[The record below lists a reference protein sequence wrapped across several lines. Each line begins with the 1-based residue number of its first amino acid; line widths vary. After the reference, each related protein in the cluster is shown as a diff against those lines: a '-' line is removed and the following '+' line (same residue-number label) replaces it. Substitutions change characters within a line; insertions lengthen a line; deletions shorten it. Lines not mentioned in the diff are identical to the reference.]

1 MITCI
6 CVYFSLHY
14 IILLCHIIWY
24 YLRLD
29 YHFML
34 YKNTIRFTQV
44 PSQELTSEVR
54 QRCISAFRTIL
65 MGSQRPG
72 WVEFLRKFPWFC
84 LRKSG
89 KFRKIMWSSLELL
102 NYLNP
107 AFMSTCHCSWTRL
120 ANRFFDADALST
132 SGIHKKSQTT
142 EEVNV
147 ASWCNLNISRR
158 KMKSQILSWGS
169 WKFEGTPPMPRPPR
183 DKAALRDD

>member
-1 MITCI
+1 MAQTSGPAGLGAGTMSGWIMIHICI
-6 CVYFSLHY
+6 DIIGYKWLHVYVCIFHY
-14 IILLCHIIWY
+14 TILLCHIIWS

-34 YKNTIRFTQV
+34 YENTIRFTQV

-89 KFRKIMWSSLELL
+89 KFRKLCEVYSLELL

-107 AFMSTCHCSWTRL
+107 TFMSTCHYIIYIYMYIRTW
-120 ANRFFDADALST
+120 
-132 SGIHKKSQTT
+132 I
-142 EEVNV
+142 EV
-147 ASWCNLNISRR
+147 IEHGG
-158 KMKSQILSWGS
+158 Q
-169 WKFEGTPPMPRPPR
+169 
-183 DKAALRDD
+183 

>member
-1 MITCI
+1 MSGWSMIHICI
-6 CVYFSLHY
+6 DIIGYKWLHVYVCIFHY
-14 IILLCHIIWY
+14 TIILLCHIIWY

-84 LRKSG
+84 LRKSW
-89 KFRKIMWSSLELL
+89 KFRKLCEVVWNFWI
-102 NYLNP
+102 NLNP
-107 AFMSTCHCSWTRL
+107 AFMSTCHYIIYIYIYVYTHLDWG
-120 ANRFFDADALST
+120 NRT
-132 SGIHKKSQTT
+132 
-142 EEVNV
+142 
-147 ASWCNLNISRR
+147 
-158 KMKSQILSWGS
+158 WGS
-169 WKFEGTPPMPRPPR
+169 IAPMVCWKGMIV
-183 DKAALRDD
+183 